1 MTYRI
6 TFRQEVFIDADSE
19 EEAQN
24 LWERL
29 DLGALDL
36 ELSTGNKPGE
46 SSAIFREHGF
56 VEMYDI
62 EGYDE

>member
-6 TFRQEVFIDADSE
+6 TFRQEVFIDANSE

-36 ELSTGNKPGE
+36 ELSTGNKPGDG
-46 SSAIFREHGF
+46 SAIFREHNF
-56 VEMYDI
+56 VEAYDL
-62 EGYDE
+62 EEYE